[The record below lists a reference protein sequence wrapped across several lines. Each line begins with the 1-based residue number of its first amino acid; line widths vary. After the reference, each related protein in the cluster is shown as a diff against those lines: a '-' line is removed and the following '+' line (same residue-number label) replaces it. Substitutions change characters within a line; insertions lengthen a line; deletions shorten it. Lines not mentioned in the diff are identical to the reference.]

1 MLEYHPEYAGTDSV
15 ILGSLLGVDEYAR
28 RYGAAG
34 APDQH
39 ASTDTPRLFPET
51 GQTLG
56 GVFRT
61 YWETHGGLAQQGYPI
76 SNEFTEVSALDGQ
89 PHTVQYFQ
97 RAVFEWHPEY
107 AGTPAAVLLAQL
119 GTTSYH
125 ARYPR
130 NAFVLPLPG
139 YDQVVPRGSARYLVW
154 VERGPNLSRA
164 LRARDM
170 VTGQVQEVA
179 THIADPDSVAL
190 DGSRVVWVDDT
201 DCPVGACRSTSLLA
215 KDLATG
221 QSPPSPTAPASA
233 VPPPSPERRSSGW
246 KPTLTLAISC

>member
-1 MLEYHPEYAGTDSV
+1 MLALGQTAARPAHADDGFRYFPETDRTVRGFFYSYWQTHGGLAQIGIPLSDQFSEISTQDHRPYTVQYFERAVLEYHPEYAGTDSV

-97 RAVFEWHPEY
+97 RAVFEGHPEY

-119 GTTSYH
+119 GTTNYH

-154 VERGPNLSRA
+154 VERGP
-164 LRARDM
+164 
-170 VTGQVQEVA
+170 
-179 THIADPDSVAL
+179 
-190 DGSRVVWVDDT
+190 
-201 DCPVGACRSTSLLA
+201 
-215 KDLATG
+215 DLAARPPRPRHGDRPGTG
-221 QSPPSPTAPASA
+221 GRHPYS
-233 VPPPSPERRSSGW
+233 
-246 KPTLTLAISC
+246 